1 MAKKPKRIT
10 RKFYT
15 DKFRPEIAAVI
26 QEILVKEKTLFPM
39 LRSVRS
45 ALQSAHRLSIS
56 DKDSIRSI
64 AQLARELEKYQK
76 EYDNYSSDDSI
87 ENIDKIVSS
96 VSDDPTQLNHAYK
109 KLLAIV
115 ADLLFDLH
123 QEYRTYTSNQRYA
136 PIVKKLMEELRDEDE
151 KDKWDDIYRKQ
162 LDELQNVRDDARE
175 RYYEL
180 VEMIKAITYTIREIY
195 KEEERKMIEQEKKFS
210 AEECVTHQDEIRRA
224 IYEKCASG
232 EITLERREELLQNLN
247 SMVLS
252 ESTVEDVF
260 NEAMNNYLED
270 VTTEEEFD
278 QVLTSIYEDH
288 PAFAER
294 ILDEPVGRLYDM
306 FHENV
311 NDLYHDGLLSLEEA
325 KYRSAL
331 FEDLF
336 KEEYKATYLTEE
348 PEGLDKVQSLRDA
361 YYDMLEAATD
371 ALNSGALSLEEFDSE
386 IGKYADLYYRE
397 SASVLGHTPKCDYST
412 FLENLITEARGISD
426 NDSVYTEDAVETGLL
441 ITALVMIAAIP
452 IGLVIDSK
460 MRGRTAKKLSNV
472 YESTYKPA
480 VKWKDL
486 SVESV
491 SIERLAELDPSI
503 AKAIQDPLVRGE
515 GSLATYKGKPFMSV
529 AVTAVTSYTTSS
541 NGVATSSYGHRTHI
555 KDYTAEAKK
564 HYDYYASMLLI
575 TRIGVMRPELK
586 RFVTKLLK
594 EAKIKEKQQKAAKKF
609 TKESAIDVHKVQAL
623 KESAEARI
631 RRKYEAGEIS
641 IDQREELLMQLHTE
655 SVEEFA
661 NRFFFDSNEIN
672 PYYERGKISR
682 NKKGFEPLQELQRKA
697 KEALQNYEID
707 RKPKIRI
714 KDLKLSGVSIKEAA
728 KLNDRID
735 LNSDPKQSVCGLLSY
750 NGKPIVLVTITKPK
764 NKPDANGMLMVTT
777 YGEEGSK
784 HQSYYKTAAYVYLL
798 TPIDHPDIRIAL
810 TNFVKKYGNSTMNFL
825 KYTIREDWK
834 SQFTRPNSK
843 KRTDDD
849 TSDYTEA
856 SSSNM
861 YIDLLKFA
869 VSDTEQ
875 RMRKNYLKNN
885 PKEAKRIKTAKRLA
899 KQKERQHV
907 RYVNRFDKYLDTI
920 TDIKKLRDMK
930 YDYPYDGIERKRID
944 IRIKELEKEKKDV

>member
-109 KLLAIV
+109 KLLVIV

-136 PIVKKLMEELRDEDE
+136 PIVKKLMEDLRDEDD
-151 KDKWDDIYRKQ
+151 KNKWDDIYRKQ

-361 YYDMLEAATD
+361 YYDMVEAATD

-397 SASVLGHTPKCDYST
+397 SASALGHTPKCDYST
-412 FLENLITEARGISD
+412 FLENL
-426 NDSVYTEDAVETGLL
+426 NDDESMEGDTVLYEGALSGKEMAGL
-441 ITALVMIAAIP
+441 IAIMTAFVAIP
-452 IGLVIDSK
+452 VGMGIGKAVRKRNARCLAKAYEMLRNPKVKKKDLTIKRISIFDLAKHDPDVKKFRESGSRWMDGNAYMMYYQDKPFLSMVNVYDNGDPTTVGAIAGGAAGAVAGDIAKDVAKSK
-460 MRGRTAKKLSNV
+460 KSYHLSNV
-472 YESTYKPA
+472 KT
-480 VKWKDL
+480 
-486 SVESV
+486 
-491 SIERLAELDPSI
+491 
-503 AKAIQDPLVRGE
+503 
-515 GSLATYKGKPFMSV
+515 
-529 AVTAVTSYTTSS
+529 
-541 NGVATSSYGHRTHI
+541 
-555 KDYTAEAKK
+555 YTAEAKK
-564 HYDYYASMLLI
+564 HQNYYMALL
-575 TRIGVMRPELK
+575 VL
-586 RFVTKLLK
+586 TKTSLPMTKEIKDFTKQVIK
-594 EAKIKEKQQKAAKKF
+594 EAKIVSKQKSDSKKF
-609 TKESAIDVHKVQAL
+609 TKESVINVDKVQAL
-623 KESAEARI
+623 KESAEAKI
-631 RRKYEAGEIS
+631 RQKYESGEVS
-641 IDQREELLMQLHTE
+641 IEQREELLMQLHTE

-661 NRFFFDSNEIN
+661 NRFFLFDTNGVDAYSES
-672 PYYERGKISR
+672 YGSYR
-682 NKKGFEPLQELQRKA
+682 QRK
-697 KEALQNYEID
+697 
-707 RKPKIRI
+707 R
-714 KDLKLSGVSIKEAA
+714 
-728 KLNDRID
+728 
-735 LNSDPKQSVCGLLSY
+735 
-750 NGKPIVLVTITKPK
+750 
-764 NKPDANGMLMVTT
+764 
-777 YGEEGSK
+777 
-784 HQSYYKTAAYVYLL
+784 
-798 TPIDHPDIRIAL
+798 
-810 TNFVKKYGNSTMNFL
+810 
-825 KYTIREDWK
+825 
-834 SQFTRPNSK
+834 
-843 KRTDDD
+843 
-849 TSDYTEA
+849 
-856 SSSNM
+856 
-861 YIDLLKFA
+861 
-869 VSDTEQ
+869 
-875 RMRKNYLKNN
+875 YLKTH
-885 PKEAKRIKTAKRLA
+885 PEEAERIEAAKRLA
-899 KQKERQHV
+899 KQKEERQHDE
-907 RYVNRFDKYLDTI
+907 YIKQFDNYLDTI
-920 TDIKKLRDMK
+920 TNITKLRNMRW
-930 YDYPYDGIERKRID
+930 DYELGTIEDKHIVNRIRKLKREK
-944 IRIKELEKEKKDV
+944 KELKKGVKENV